1 MKITELNNGIK
12 VVHESIESVR
22 SITLGIWVKNGSAHE
37 TEKLSGISH
46 FIEHMLFKGTENRTA
61 KEIASEMDAIA
72 AQMNAFTTKEATC
85 YHFRV
90 LDTHFEK
97 ALDVL
102 SDMFFNSLYEDKEI
116 EKERSVILEEISMY
130 EDDPEDL
137 SFEILSKSVYAG
149 NSYGRAILGTKD
161 TLQSFNHNTF
171 VDYIKEIYCTENIY
185 ISVSGH
191 FEETYLLEK
200 LEETFGHYKNSNK
213 PNKALETPVAKLER
227 IKVIKEI
234 EQVHLNLQFES
245 IGYMNDKTYALS
257 VFNTYFGG
265 SMSSVLFQK
274 IREQNGYAY
283 SVFSQPQTNANF
295 GSFNVYAGLNKEYVN
310 NVVEIVNEE
319 IETFRRELLTAEKL
333 NVLKEQFK
341 SSYIMAQENTNSRM
355 LSNGRNLVL
364 KGRIVSP
371 DEIIEKIDK
380 INVDDIEEVC
390 NIIFEKPYSVSLV
403 GNVEDINIDK
413 L

>member
-37 TEKLSGISH
+37 SEKLNGISH
-46 FIEHMLFKGTENRTA
+46 FIEHMLFKGTKNRTA
-61 KEIASEMDAIA
+61 KEIASEMDSIA

-102 SDMFFNSLYEDKEI
+102 SDMFFNSLYDEKEI

-137 SFEILSKSVYAG
+137 SFESLAKNVYKG
-149 NSYGRAILGTKD
+149 NSYGRAILGTKE
-161 TLQSFNHNTF
+161 TLNNFNHKTF
-171 VDYIKEIYCTENIY
+171 VDYIKEVYCVENLY

-200 LEETFGHYKNSNK
+200 LEQYFGHYKNSNK
-213 PNKALETPVAKLER
+213 PNKVLETPTARLER
-227 IKVIKEI
+227 VKVVKEI

-245 IGYMNDKTYALS
+245 IGYLHDKTYALS
-257 VFNTYFGG
+257 VFNSYFGG

-274 IREQNGYAY
+274 VREQNGYAY
-283 SVFSQPQTNANF
+283 SVFSQPQTYASF

-310 NVVEIVNEE
+310 HVVEIVNEE
-319 IETFRRELLTAEKL
+319 IKNFRSELLSAERLK
-333 NVLKEQFK
+333 VLKEQFK
-341 SSYIMAQENTNSRM
+341 SGYIMAQENTNSRM

-364 KGRIVSP
+364 KGKIFTP
-371 DEIIEKIDK
+371 DEIIEKID
-380 INVDDIEEVC
+380 NVTMDDIEEVC

-403 GNVEDINIDK
+403 GNVADIDIENI
-413 L
+413 